1 MADVFNQT
9 KSQEKGKFIFLSA
22 EPSIL
27 PIPSLVKYYNMKMEA
42 EAYLEQS
49 CPQLDIIVFRPG
61 LVTDFEKRPL
71 TVPIGFLADF
81 ASNVA
86 SSGLMPFH
94 S

>member
-1 MADVFNQT
+1 
-9 KSQEKGKFIFLSA
+9 
-22 EPSIL
+22 
-27 PIPSLVKYYNMKMEA
+27 MKMEA

-61 LVTDFEKRPL
+61 LVTDLERRPL
-71 TVPIGFLADF
+71 SVPLGFFADL

-86 SSGLMPFH
+86 SSGFMPFH